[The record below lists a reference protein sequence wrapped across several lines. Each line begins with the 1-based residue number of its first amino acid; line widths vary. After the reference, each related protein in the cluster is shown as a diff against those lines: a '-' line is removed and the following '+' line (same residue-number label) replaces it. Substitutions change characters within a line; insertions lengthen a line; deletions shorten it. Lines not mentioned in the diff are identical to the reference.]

1 MSQLK
6 SELSIEIQEESLSR
20 LAEHARVSIAFTVD
34 RVFDVAPDDASPGGF
49 RLAERRLPTPYVK
62 DYDAIAGNHPTD
74 WWRVFDLSTW
84 GWIAAY
90 RAGRRIGGA
99 MIACRASGL
108 PILAGRSDVAAIWD
122 LRVAPEERRRGVAS
136 ALFAAVERWAVARG
150 CR

>member
-20 LAEHARVSIAFTVD
+20 LAEHARVSIAFTV
-34 RVFDVAPDDASPGGF
+34 
-49 RLAERRLPTPYVK
+49 
-62 DYDAIAGNHPTD
+62 NHPTD